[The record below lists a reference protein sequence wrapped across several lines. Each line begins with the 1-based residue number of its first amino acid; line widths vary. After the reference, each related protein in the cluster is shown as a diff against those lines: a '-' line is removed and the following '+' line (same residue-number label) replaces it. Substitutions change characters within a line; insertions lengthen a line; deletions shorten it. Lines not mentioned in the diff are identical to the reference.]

1 MNTYVLLAA
10 VVAAVIV
17 VNRVLKY
24 LKGRRGRAM
33 VKVAELASV
42 ELEEY
47 GPEYKLLE
55 STGLPF
61 FVDGRSGVGK
71 LLLRLPEQDGAKAYY
86 FDYSCLLGAGSAQ
99 RGRQSTVALFDFN
112 KGAFPDFHLSAAE
125 DMPEETSGLE
135 PVDMAGF
142 SGFPPGV
149 KLYGRDQAALR
160 KLFTPE
166 IAACFGE
173 HPGWSAQ
180 GSGRYLVMYKGC
192 GLLSPGKYGEFMAEA
207 AKLAFNLA

>member
-1 MNTYVLLAA
+1 MNTYLLLAA
-10 VVAAVIV
+10 AVIAIIAV
-17 VNRVLKY
+17 SRAVKY
-24 LKGRRGRAM
+24 LKGQRGRAM
-33 VKVAELASV
+33 ARVAELASV

-47 GPEYKLLE
+47 GPETKLLE

-71 LLLRLPEQDGAKAYY
+71 FLLRLPEQDGAKAYY
-86 FDYSCLLGAGSAQ
+86 FDYSCLLGSGGDQ

-112 KGAFPDFHLSAAE
+112 KGAFPDFHLSA
-125 DMPEETSGLE
+125 DGDLPDETSGLE

-142 SGFPPGV
+142 KGFPAGV

-180 GSGRYLVMYKGC
+180 GAGRYLVMYKGC
-192 GLLSPGKYGEFMAEA
+192 ELLSPGRYVQFMAEA
-207 AKLAFNLA
+207 GKLAFNLA